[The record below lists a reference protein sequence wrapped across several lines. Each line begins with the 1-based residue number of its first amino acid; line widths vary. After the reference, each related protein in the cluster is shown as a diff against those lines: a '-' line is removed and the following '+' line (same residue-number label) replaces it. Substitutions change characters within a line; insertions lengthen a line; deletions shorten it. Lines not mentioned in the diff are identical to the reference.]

1 MKKFLLVLLFALS
14 FNAYSENFES
24 TSDGTWSGNNWSPSP
39 LLNLA
44 DKDTITMNHYI
55 SISGNNNLSG
65 LDLVI
70 IINDTFNLSGG
81 NNSFLKLG
89 AFSQII
95 LNGTMISDASGGNDN
110 KIRIGSNLYSESDLI
125 NFPSGT
131 TLMEGGALPVE
142 LLYFSAA
149 IIKDAV
155 VLNWE
160 TGSEKNNDY
169 FTIEKSDDLEYWQVV
184 SYVLPR
190 SDGKYQYT
198 DNISEDIYYRLT
210 QTDIDGTLE
219 RLEIQRINFN
229 YKLVEGFKMDSDEK
243 ILSFKVYDINGQV
256 VTQDYSGFKI
266 VIIQTNKQVY
276 NKKVLDK

>member
-95 LNGTMISDASGGNDN
+95 LNGTMISDASGGNNN

-149 IIKDAV
+149 ITNDAV

-219 RLEIQRINFN
+219 RLEIQRINLN

>member
-142 LLYFSAA
+142 LLYFRAT

-219 RLEIQRINFN
+219 RLEIQRINLN

>member
-219 RLEIQRINFN
+219 RLEIQRINLN

>member
-1 MKKFLLVLLFALS
+1 MKNFLLVLLFALS

-219 RLEIQRINFN
+219 RLEIQRINLN

>member
-131 TLMEGGALPVE
+131 TLTESGALPVE

-219 RLEIQRINFN
+219 RLEIQRINLN

>member
-131 TLMEGGALPVE
+131 TLTESGALPVK

-219 RLEIQRINFN
+219 RLEIQRINLN